1 VALIER
7 SIRTP
12 SIDPSMFTLRD
23 SRPLVPPVG
32 VDRYPDRVSEPATYS
47 AHDISAL
54 TPAERVR
61 LDALRYVANTE
72 VADYI
77 AIMRVFTVGPAD

>member
-1 VALIER
+1 
-7 SIRTP
+7 
-12 SIDPSMFTLRD
+12 MFTLRD